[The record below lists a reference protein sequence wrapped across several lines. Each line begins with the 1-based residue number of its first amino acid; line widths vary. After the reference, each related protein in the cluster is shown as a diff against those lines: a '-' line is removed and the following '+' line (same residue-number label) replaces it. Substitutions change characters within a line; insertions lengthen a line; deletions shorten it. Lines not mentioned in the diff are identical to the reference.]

1 MGIAIEIEG
10 IDKTSL
16 VQQKQLSI
24 TDELNSRNTYDF
36 DIVDQTGAYRP
47 VVGQEAIVYSE
58 EHYNDARDIGDG
70 TFARASVA
78 YQLDGSQV
86 LSGIPRYETG
96 QFGQAIMVE
105 EGTINQLPLANDW
118 TSYDYK
124 TAGFAITG
132 DDAAYA
138 PYSALADK
146 IAMDAGSNYI
156 YKRKS
161 GLPAITSQAWT
172 FSAKVYAPAPCSVFI
187 SINDILTW
195 AEAWI
200 EKINLVTGWNNIKVT
215 RTFGATISTSIDC
228 NLSNY
233 DASAGGAAGGSGKG
247 AAPSGAITFWILYSQ
262 LEQKAFA
269 TSWIDSGVTRVDET
283 LTIPTTGILSAVEGE
298 FSIYFKAPD
307 YTFASGYIDIIDIRL
322 GAVANRFLILR
333 KVSNGTYGM
342 YLRNN
347 SAYSLYTFSIP
358 ADTWTRLTWV
368 WKNGGNYSFLVN
380 GVSVQTGA
388 YVTGDLSFDNV
399 YFAGGIG
406 YFDDLRI
413 SSIART
419 DAEILAG
426 YNSGAALPI
435 DQYTTAKMAFDS
447 TLEIFARP
455 ILYAGT
461 IDDAYEYSPNNDRTD
476 ALAYKLKCVDYN
488 QLCSRFL
495 IAEAYE
501 SHLAGDI
508 VKHIIDDFINAT
520 TPGEDVTYTNVQD
533 GPTISKAVF
542 NYIYATQAL
551 DELAEIAGFNWW
563 VDYSKDMHFCSRLT
577 NAAPFSLTDA
587 SNNFR
592 GFRIRH
598 TRQDYRNKQYFR
610 GGQDISSALTE
621 TFKGDSENIT
631 FVLTLPCAKVPSSV
645 TVDAAAKT
653 IGIRQVE
660 SGKDF
665 YWSEGDREITQ
676 DAGAAKLAAANT
688 LSVTY
693 QGYFPIIVESFN
705 ESAIAERQAVEGG
718 TGIYEHA
725 VTDTS
730 INTSDAVQER
740 AEALVRK
747 YGEIPE
753 TIEFETDSDGLK
765 AGQLITVNLTK
776 HAVNSA
782 YLIQRV
788 TIRDITANILRY
800 QVTALSGE
808 NIGGW
813 VDFFKKLAKAG
824 QGYVI
829 RENEVLLKIRK
840 LTDNLR
846 LTDTLTV
853 TSGSPVGI
861 VGTSLVGYCESGG

>member
-1 MGIAIEIEG
+1 MALIDIGSPAITGATSGMTNITRINGNNPANLAGTITSVEVFAKTADITGAKVATFYSTGVNQFSTRAIAAIGTITQGSTQTFTGLSLACEIGDYIGIYGTAGQICLQTAGGVGGWYFSGDKIPCTAQAFSASADTILSVYATGTTPPAAPTSAHTDSKTDTQIVMHWTDNSANETGFKLYKDDIYIETIAADSVSYTYTGLTAGTQYDLAVKATNAGGDSAEAQLTEITFTSIVITIES

-36 DIVDQTGAYRP
+36 EIVDTTGVYRP
-47 VVGQEAIVYSE
+47 AVGQDV
-58 EHYNDARDIGDG
+58 
-70 TFARASVA
+70 V
-78 YQLDGSQV
+78 
-86 LSGIPRYETG
+86 
-96 QFGQAIMVE
+96 
-105 EGTINQLPLANDW
+105 
-118 TSYDYK
+118 
-124 TAGFAITG
+124 
-132 DDAAYA
+132 
-138 PYSALADK
+138 
-146 IAMDAGSNYI
+146 
-156 YKRKS
+156 
-161 GLPAITSQAWT
+161 
-172 FSAKVYAPAPCSVFI
+172 
-187 SINDILTW
+187 
-195 AEAWI
+195 
-200 EKINLVTGWNNIKVT
+200 VT
-215 RTFGATISTSIDC
+215 
-228 NLSNY
+228 
-233 DASAGGAAGGSGKG
+233 KG
-247 AAPSGAITFWILYSQ
+247 A
-262 LEQKAFA
+262 
-269 TSWIDSGVTRVDET
+269 V
-283 LTIPTTGILSAVEGE
+283 
-298 FSIYFKAPD
+298 
-307 YTFASGYIDIIDIRL
+307 
-322 GAVANRFLILR
+322 
-333 KVSNGTYGM
+333 
-342 YLRNN
+342 
-347 SAYSLYTFSIP
+347 
-358 ADTWTRLTWV
+358 
-368 WKNGGNYSFLVN
+368 
-380 GVSVQTGA
+380 
-388 YVTGDLSFDNV
+388 
-399 YFAGGIG
+399 
-406 YFDDLRI
+406 
-413 SSIART
+413 
-419 DAEILAG
+419 
-426 YNSGAALPI
+426 
-435 DQYTTAKMAFDS
+435 
-447 TLEIFARP
+447 IF
-455 ILYAGT
+455 AGT
-461 IDDAYEYSPNNDRTD
+461 IDSIVEYSPNNNRTG
-476 ALAYKLKCVDYN
+476 ALAFKINCVDYN
-488 QLCSRFL
+488 QLCDRFL

-501 SHLAGDI
+501 GHLAGDI
-508 VKHIIDDFINAT
+508 VKHIIDDFINVT
-520 TPGEDVTYTNVQD
+520 LPGEDVTYANVQD

-551 DELAEIAGFNWW
+551 DELAEISGFSWW
-563 VDYSKDMHFCSRLT
+563 IDYSKDMHFCSRLT
-577 NAAPFSLTDA
+577 NAAPFSLSDT

-592 GFRIRH
+592 GFKVRH

-621 TFKGDSENIT
+621 TFKGDGETAT
-631 FVLTLPCAKVPSSV
+631 FSLTLPCAKVP
-645 TVDAAAKT
+645 TNINVDGGAALNV
-653 IGIRQVE
+653 GIRQVE
-660 SGKDF
+660 TGKDW

-676 DAGAAKLAAANT
+676 ESGAAKLSAANV

-840 LTDNLR
+840 LSDNLT
-846 LTDTLTV
+846 LTDTLSA
-853 TSGSPVGI
+853 TSAGI
-861 VGTSLVGYCESGG
+861 ESRVNFALVGYSEVG